1 MTDRL
6 REIIDEFQGVP
17 DEFRLEMLVERARQF
32 PPLPERY
39 QALREK
45 GLGRVHECMAEV
57 YFFPEVQDGAV
68 RIHADIP
75 GDAPT
80 QRALV
85 GILMDAYDGASPEA
99 VAFRINPERGPS
111 TGGSNVWLYCDQP
124 LFCGGPPSSV
134 SFGDK
139 ECKRVRVLG
148 PGFLECKAPPPGS
161 AVIHVPSA
169 YVKEYP

>member
-17 DEFRLEMLVERARQF
+17 DDFRVELLLERARQF
-32 PPLPERY
+32 PPLPEKYR
-39 QALREK
+39 ALREK

-85 GILMDAYDGASPEA
+85 SILMDAYEGAPPEA
-99 VAFRINPERGPS
+99 VAEIPPDLLQQLGIA
-111 TGGSNVWLYCDQP
+111 P
-124 LFCGGPPSSV
+124 L
-134 SFGDK
+134 
-139 ECKRVRVLG
+139 LG
-148 PGFLECKAPPPGS
+148 VQRQQGFAGVVARLKAGV
-161 AVIHVPSA
+161 AEVA
-169 YVKEYP
+169 R

>member
-17 DEFRLEMLVERARQF
+17 DEFRLEMLLERARQF

-85 GILMDAYDGASPEA
+85 GILMDAYGGASPEA
-99 VAFRINPERGPS
+99 VAQIPHDLLNQLGVAKMLGMQRQRGFS
-111 TGGSNVWLYCDQP
+111 GVVAQLQRGVA
-124 LFCGGPPSSV
+124 
-134 SFGDK
+134 
-139 ECKRVRVLG
+139 EAAR
-148 PGFLECKAPPPGS
+148 
-161 AVIHVPSA
+161 
-169 YVKEYP
+169 

>member
-6 REIIDEFQGVP
+6 REIVAEFQGVP
-17 DEFRLEMLVERARQF
+17 DEFRVEMLLERARQF

-57 YFFPEVQDGAV
+57 YFFPEVTHGHVQ
-68 RIHADIP
+68 IHADIP

-85 GILMDAYDGASPEA
+85 GILMEAYSGAPPEA
-99 VAFRINPERGPS
+99 VAQIPHDLLN
-111 TGGSNVWLYCDQP
+111 Q
-124 LFCGGPPSSV
+124 
-134 SFGDK
+134 
-139 ECKRVRVLG
+139 LG
-148 PGFLECKAPPPGS
+148 VAKLLGMQRQRGFLG
-161 AVIHVPSA
+161 VIARLQHGVA
-169 YVKEYP
+169 EAAE

>member
-99 VAFRINPERGPS
+99 VAQIPHDLLNRLGVAKMLGMQRQRGFS
-111 TGGSNVWLYCDQP
+111 GVVAQLQRGVA
-124 LFCGGPPSSV
+124 
-134 SFGDK
+134 
-139 ECKRVRVLG
+139 EAAR
-148 PGFLECKAPPPGS
+148 
-161 AVIHVPSA
+161 
-169 YVKEYP
+169 

>member
-17 DEFRLEMLVERARQF
+17 DEFRLEMLLERARQF

-99 VAFRINPERGPS
+99 VAQIPHDLLNRLGVAKMLGMQRQRGFS
-111 TGGSNVWLYCDQP
+111 GVVAQLQRGVA
-124 LFCGGPPSSV
+124 
-134 SFGDK
+134 
-139 ECKRVRVLG
+139 EAAR
-148 PGFLECKAPPPGS
+148 
-161 AVIHVPSA
+161 
-169 YVKEYP
+169 